1 MPEFTIDR
9 VAARGVNV
17 PMPSP
22 HRTASGVVLSY
33 PMVLI
38 DLVTKDGVTGASY
51 LFTYSPA
58 VLKPIV
64 ELINGMAPMVNNQPL
79 APLDLASLL
88 DKRFRLLG
96 VQGLVGMAIAGVDM
110 AAWDALARTQQ
121 MPLARLLGA
130 GSKSIP
136 AYLSLGM
143 DGLEDAPRNATEAVE
158 RGFRAIK
165 IKIGYADAA
174 ADLAVIRAIRNA
186 IGNEIKLM
194 VDYNQSLSI
203 VEAKRRLQVLANEEL
218 VWVEE
223 PVRWEDFAGNAAV
236 AAQSAIPI
244 QMGENWW
251 MPDDVAKAVEAKAS
265 HLAMLDV
272 MKVGGVSGWLRAAAL
287 CAAHGIPVS
296 SHLFPEFSAHLLEA
310 TPTAHWLEYQD
321 WADPVLAAPYVVKEG
336 RLSIPDVPG
345 VGLQWNED
353 AVTRFRVC

>member
-1 MPEFTIDR
+1 MAEPTIDR
-9 VAARGVNV
+9 VTARGVNV

-22 HRTASGVVLSY
+22 HRTASGVVSSY

-38 DLVTKDGVTGASY
+38 DLVTNDGVNGSSY
-51 LFTYSPA
+51 LFTYSPLM
-58 VLKPIV
+58 VKPLV
-64 ELINGMAPMVNNQPL
+64 ELINGIAPIVCNQPL
-79 APLDLASLL
+79 SPLDLARLL

-110 AAWDALARTQQ
+110 AAWDAMAHTQEISLVQ
-121 MPLARLLGA
+121 LLGA
-130 GSKSIP
+130 RNKSIP

-143 DGLEDAPRNATEAVE
+143 DGLEDTPRTAIEAVE

-174 ADLAVIRAIRNA
+174 ADLAVIRAIRDA

-194 VDYNQSLSI
+194 VDYNQSLSV
-203 VEAKRRLQVLANEEL
+203 VEAKQRLQVLANEGL

-236 AAQSAIPI
+236 TADSAIPI

-251 MPDDVAKAVEAKAS
+251 MPDDVSKAVAAKS
-265 HLAMLDV
+265 SDLAMLDV

-287 CAAHGIPVS
+287 CAAHGMPVS
-296 SHLFPEFSAHLLEA
+296 SHLFPEFSAHLLAA
-310 TPTAHWLEYQD
+310 TPNAHWLEYQD
-321 WADPVLAAPYVVKEG
+321 WADPVLVTPYVVKDG
-336 RLSIPDVPG
+336 QISIPDVPG
-345 VGLQWNED
+345 VGLQWHEE
-353 AVTRFRVC
+353 AVARFRVC